1 MHEFCISAVHT
12 GVCPK
17 LTNLINGV
25 LRISSY
31 FMGGVA
37 TYDCDDGFGL
47 LGPATRNCLS
57 NGTWSIVSTRCEREL
72 LMYIK
77 RTTTPLYYV
86 KSTHKT
92 LSSFRFSL

>member
-1 MHEFCISAVHT
+1 MNSVYLLCIHA

-25 LRISSY
+25 VRISSY
-31 FMGGVA
+31 FVGDVA

-57 NGTWSIVSTRCEREL
+57 NGTWSIVFTTCDREL
-72 LMYIK
+72 LIYVTRGRPHHYQYIK
-77 RTTTPLYYV
+77 I
-86 KSTHKT
+86 
-92 LSSFRFSL
+92 